1 MQNEFANVDKHQLYT
16 STKEIEINRPSFSI
30 GGYDVRFSKTKQS
43 CGCVETSVTGMAIA
57 FLLLLEKGKKNF
69 FSTFHSVHLSKR
81 NCRRLWSLAKTVKP
95 PNPSWEK
102 EKKHLWPASNLMPPV
117 VFISLSASSHLFG
130 RLGGPLSERKEGG
143 EDVQLWLRYFLFVVC
158 VSICEMAFSNCKE
171 KESQQ
176 LIDWSKYYYYFV

>member
-1 MQNEFANVDKHQLYT
+1 MCRDIRNWNG
-16 STKEIEINRPSFSI
+16 NSFSVVV
-30 GGYDVRFSKTKQS
+30 GEG
-43 CGCVETSVTGMAIA
+43 E
-57 FLLLLEKGKKNF
+57 KKNV
-69 FSTFHSVHLSKR
+69 STFHSVHLSKR

-143 EDVQLWLRYFLFVVC
+143 RTSSC
-158 VSICEMAFSNCKE
+158 G
-171 KESQQ
+171 
-176 LIDWSKYYYYFV
+176 